1 MKLINTVSVVKNI
14 ICSFLLISVSFVS
27 LASQPITPQP
37 DPVEELSPGVLYGFL
52 PWTSLPDSLN
62 LVGKPPKSDSSE
74 LAFDQERNKEMLLLK
89 GSKRWEI
96 AVSDSNLK
104 FPHAAGTFSCAL
116 GFDITEHDYPNLYML
131 LRRSATDAGLST
143 FAAKKKYQRSRPFMV
158 NEQPTCDPSKEDHL
172 RTSGAYPS
180 GHSAIGWAWALI
192 LSELVPDKS
201 NSILAR
207 GRAFAQSRAVCNV
220 HWQSDIVNGSVL
232 GAAAYSKL
240 HSSELFLTTLKRA
253 KAEIKQ
259 NKGKDKTKDLPSL
272 EVCKNEAEALAIFY

>member
-1 MKLINTVSVVKNI
+1 MKKLNVVNMIKNGLLVLAMMSL
-14 ICSFLLISVSFVS
+14 SFFSAGEQQAI
-27 LASQPITPQP
+27 AKPE
-37 DPVEELSPGVLYGFL
+37 PVEELSPGVLYGFL
-52 PWTSLPDSLN
+52 PWPSLPDSLN
-62 LVGKPPKSDSSE
+62 LIGKPPKSDSSE
-74 LAFDQERNKEMLLLK
+74 LAFDVERNKEMRLLK
-89 GSKRWEI
+89 GSKRWDL

-116 GFDITEHDYPNLYML
+116 GFEITEKDYPNLYVL

-158 NEQPTCDPSKEDHL
+158 NKQATCDPSNEDHL
-172 RTSGAYPS
+172 RTSGSYPS

-192 LSELVPDKS
+192 LSELVPEKS
-201 NSILAR
+201 NAILAR

-240 HSSELFLTTLKRA
+240 HSSALFLTTLERA
-253 KAEIKQ
+253 KAEIER
-259 NKGKDKTKDLPSL
+259 NKGKEQIKVAQSGKLC
-272 EVCKNEAEALAIFY
+272 EQEAEALAML

>member
-1 MKLINTVSVVKNI
+1 MNSIYQVNLIKKLM
-14 ICSFLLISVSFVS
+14 CSIFLLPLS
-27 LASQPITPQP
+27 LTSIASQTDIPKPE
-37 DPVEELSPGVLYGFL
+37 PVEELSPGVLYGFL
-52 PWTSLPDSLN
+52 PWPSLPDSLN
-62 LVGKPPKSDSSE
+62 LIGRSPRKNSSE
-74 LAFDQERNKEMLLLK
+74 QAFDLERNKQMLSLK
-89 GSKRWEI
+89 GSKRWQL

-116 GFDITEHDYPNLYML
+116 GFEITEQDYPNLYTL

-143 FAAKKKYQRSRPFMV
+143 FAAKKKYQRSRPFME
-158 NEQPTCDPSKEDHL
+158 NKQTTCDPSNEEHL
-172 RTSGAYPS
+172 RSSGSYPS

-201 NSILAR
+201 NAILAR

-240 HSSELFLTTLKRA
+240 HSSALFLTTLKNA
-253 KAEIKQ
+253 KAEIQKNNIKEQ
-259 NKGKDKTKDLPSL
+259 TKEVESL
-272 EVCKNEAEALAIFY
+272 EACKIEAEALAML

>member
-1 MKLINTVSVVKNI
+1 MKSKHE
-14 ICSFLLISVSFVS
+14 VS
-27 LASQPITPQP
+27 LIEKLMGIFVLLSLALPTIASQMAISKPE
-37 DPVEELSPGVLYGFL
+37 PVEELSPGVLYGFL
-52 PWTSLPDSLN
+52 PWPSLPDSLN
-62 LVGKPPKSDSSE
+62 LIGKPPKSDSGE

-89 GSKRWEI
+89 GSKRWDL

-116 GFDITEHDYPNLYML
+116 GFEITQQAYPNLYML

-143 FAAKKKYQRSRPFMV
+143 FAAKKKYQRSRPFMI
-158 NEQPTCDPSKEDHL
+158 NEQPTCDTSNEAHL

-192 LSELVPDKS
+192 LSELVPEQS
-201 NSILAR
+201 NAILAR

-240 HSSELFLTTLKRA
+240 HSSELFLTTLERA

-259 NKGKDKTKDLPSL
+259 NKVKQEPSL
-272 EVCKNEAEALAIFY
+272 EKCKKESEALATF

>member
-1 MKLINTVSVVKNI
+1 MKNLLLTLILISL
-14 ICSFLLISVSFVS
+14 SFLSF
-27 LASQPITPQP
+27 ANQQAIPTPE
-37 DPVEELSPGVLYGFL
+37 PVEELSPGVLYGFL
-52 PWTSLPDSLN
+52 PWPSLPDSLN
-62 LVGKPPKSDSSE
+62 LVGKPPTSGTSE
-74 LAFDQERNKEMLLLK
+74 MSFDQERNKEMLLLK
-89 GSKRWEI
+89 GSKRWDL
-96 AVSDSNLK
+96 AVSDSNLR

-116 GFDITEHDYPNLYML
+116 GFEITEKDYPNLYML

-158 NEQPTCDPSKEDHL
+158 NKQPTCDPSKEDHL

-180 GHSAIGWAWALI
+180 GHSAIGWVWALI

-201 NSILAR
+201 NAILAR

-240 HSSELFLTTLKRA
+240 HSSALFLTTIKRA
-253 KAEIKQ
+253 KAEIQK
-259 NKGKDKTKDLPSL
+259 NKNIEQTKEVESL
-272 EVCKNEAEALAIFY
+272 EACKIEAEALAML